1 MRNQMHEKFDELSSS
16 LAMSQR
22 PRVLSASEKEARVR
36 KNTCI
41 LIEVLEDKMLTVR
54 SRNKILAFEWL

>member
-1 MRNQMHEKFDELSSS
+1 MHEKFDELSSS
-16 LAMSQR
+16 LALSQR
-22 PRVLSASEKEARVR
+22 PRALTASEKEARVR

-41 LIEVLEDKMLTVR
+41 LFELLEDKMLTVR

>member
-16 LAMSQR
+16 LAVSNK
-22 PRVLSASEKEARVR
+22 PRILTASEKEARMR

-41 LIEVLEDKMLTVR
+41 LFDLLEDKMLTVR
-54 SRNKILAFEWL
+54 SRNKIQVFE